1 MKYSAFRADT
11 GDYDVFEC
19 ASERRGLADDMPLLS
34 LKRSSPIG
42 VASTHIGRTAPGR
55 LVPLG
60 RSAVPAGSIM
70 PLSRKGFV
78 ALGDSGSSMLSTASI
93 GAFILGMLFMSL
105 AYEFSPG
112 GLRSRLVVSRS
123 RR

>member
-1 MKYSAFRADT
+1 
-11 GDYDVFEC
+11 
-19 ASERRGLADDMPLLS
+19 
-34 LKRSSPIG
+34 
-42 VASTHIGRTAPGR
+42 
-55 LVPLG
+55 
-60 RSAVPAGSIM
+60 M